1 MISVIQL
8 VVSSLERLRST
19 GGVLGG
25 ASPVFSACSGLGM
38 EGCGGRCRTVGDFA
52 RASGE
57 DLLGSLSMSL
67 TLDVIRS
74 VSVGE
79 IEVFRVVVFGVC
91 GVLTLSLSF
100 VF

>member
-1 MISVIQL
+1 MILSIM
-8 VVSSLERLRST
+8 SSLESPRSS
-19 GGVLGG
+19 GGVLDGT
-25 ASPVFSACSGLGM
+25 SPVFSACSGLGI

-57 DLLGSLSMSL
+57 GLLGSLSLSL

-74 VSVGE
+74 VPVGE
-79 IEVFRVVVFGVC
+79 VEVFRDVVFGVR
-91 GVLTLSLSF
+91 GVLTLLLSF